1 MNEDLFVDYML
12 HFIEH
17 TRCTKER
24 PVLLILDNVETH
36 ITINTIDLARE
47 NGVVLLTL
55 PPHTS
60 HRLQPLDR
68 TVYGP
73 FKKAYNAAMDGWI
86 HSHPG
91 RTVTNYDIPTIVSEA
106 QLCAM
111 SQRSIKTGFAATGI
125 YPYNKD
131 IFVDA
136 DFASTAVTDRQNP
149 EANADAAD
157 LDPIPG
163 PSSGAV
169 GSPPIPRPSS
179 CGMGQQPVSSS
190 CEYVSPSAIYPFP
203 RAEPR
208 KTKGGRK
215 KRATKI
221 LTDTA
226 VRDELAAEKA
236 KVKPTKDIKKKL
248 FSQTSQKTT
257 ANVTSDDDSDD
268 EDCESM
274 AMNDS
279 DDDDVSDDELIE
291 GDFVVVSVNGKKT
304 TRRYIARVD
313 VIDGDE
319 LEGVFLKRIQGRK
332 PMDGRQAFI
341 IDPDSLDKI
350 L

>member
-1 MNEDLFVDYML
+1 ML
-12 HFIEH
+12 YTIFISS
-17 TRCTKER
+17 
-24 PVLLILDNVETH
+24 LSLSLSLSLSIYLS
-36 ITINTIDLARE
+36 IYLSI
-47 NGVVLLTL
+47 
-55 PPHTS
+55 S
-60 HRLQPLDR
+60 
-68 TVYGP
+68 
-73 FKKAYNAAMDGWI
+73 KAYNAAMDRWI
-86 HSHPG
+86 RSHPG
-91 RTVTNYDIPTIVSEA
+91 RTVTIYDIPTIVSEA

-111 SQRSIKTGFAATGI
+111 LQRNIKAGFAATGI

-131 IFVDA
+131 IFMDA
-136 DFASTAVTDRQNP
+136 DFASAAVTDRQNP

-169 GSPPIPRPSS
+169 GSSPIPRPSS

-221 LTDTA
+221 LTDTP

-248 FSQTSQKTT
+248 FRQTSQKTT

-279 DDDDVSDDELIE
+279 DDDDVSDDELR
-291 GDFVVVSVNGKKT
+291 GDFMVVSVNGKKT
-304 TRRYIARVD
+304 TRRYIARVN

-319 LEGVFLKRIQGRK
+319 LEGVFLKRILGRK

-341 IDPDSLDKI
+341 IDPDDEVSLDRQDIVKKKTTGAKQ
-350 L
+350 LVGE